1 MRLFDSLRVRLH
13 SLFKRSRIE
22 QELQKELRFHLDQ
35 QIEENIA
42 AGMSREEAR
51 YAALRTIGNI
61 GNIQEECRAV
71 WGTQWLESITQDV
84 VYAIRTFLK
93 NPAFTAVAVTM
104 LALGIGIN
112 AMVFTVVNTT
122 LFKGFPL
129 VEKND
134 RIVYMTTG
142 VGCCVSYPDFEDW
155 RAEAKSFDGMA
166 IVH

>member
-1 MRLFDSLRVRLH
+1 MRWFDSLLVRLQ
-13 SLFKRSRIE
+13 SLLKRSRIE

-42 AGMSREEAR
+42 AGMSKEEAR

-61 GNIQEECRAV
+61 GSIEEECRAS
-71 WGTQWLESITQDV
+71 WGTQWPESIAQDV
-84 VYAIRTFLK
+84 AYAIRTLLK
-93 NPAFTAVAVTM
+93 HPAFTAVAVTM

-134 RIVYMTTG
+134 RILYLTTG

-155 RAEAKSFDGMA
+155 RSQAKS
-166 IVH
+166 